1 MKEKRKE
8 KRSYS
13 LYIFIELI
21 ESIFYLFTA
30 VIINYFFPFKIV

>member
-1 MKEKRKE
+1 MKKKRKE
-8 KRSYS
+8 KSYS